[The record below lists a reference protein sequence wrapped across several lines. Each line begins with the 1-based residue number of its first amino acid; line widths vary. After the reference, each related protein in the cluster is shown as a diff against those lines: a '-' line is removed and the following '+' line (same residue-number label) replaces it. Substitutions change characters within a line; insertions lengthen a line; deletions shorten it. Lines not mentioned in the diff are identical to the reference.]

1 MHVDRPEP
9 ALIMDDRYYTVAEVA
24 KRLGV
29 SSRWLADE
37 CRAGRIEHIHI
48 ARRRRFTAEQVGA
61 LIAKHT
67 VKPRIPP
74 NEDNERLERT
84 RDRVTRRLTRL

>member
-1 MHVDRPEP
+1 MS
-9 ALIMDDRYYTVAEVA
+9 EVA

-48 ARRRRFTAEQVGA
+48 ARRRRFTANQVDA
-61 LIAKHT
+61 LITKHT
-67 VKPRIPP
+67 VEPTDVISE
-74 NEDNERLERT
+74 EDERLNQT
-84 RDRVTRRLTRL
+84 RDRVARRLARR

>member
-1 MHVDRPEP
+1 
-9 ALIMDDRYYTVAEVA
+9 MDDEYYTVSEIAR
-24 KRLGV
+24 RLGV

-48 ARRRRFTAEQVGA
+48 ARRRRFTAKQVDA

-67 VKPRIPP
+67 LEPTDVPS
-74 NEDNERLERT
+74 EGDDRLDRT
-84 RDRVTRRLTRL
+84 RSRVARRLARR

>member
-1 MHVDRPEP
+1 
-9 ALIMDDRYYTVAEVA
+9 MDDVYYTVSEVA

-48 ARRRRFTAEQVGA
+48 ARRRRFTAKQVDA

-67 VKPRIPP
+67 VESTNVISE
-74 NEDNERLERT
+74 EDKHLDRT
-84 RDRVTRRLTRL
+84 RERVARRLARR

>member
-1 MHVDRPEP
+1 
-9 ALIMDDRYYTVAEVA
+9 MDDVYYTASEVA

-48 ARRRRFTAEQVGA
+48 ARRRRFTAKQVDA

-67 VKPRIPP
+67 VEPADVVSE
-74 NEDNERLERT
+74 EDKRLNQA
-84 RDRVTRRLTRL
+84 RDRVARRLGR

>member
-1 MHVDRPEP
+1 
-9 ALIMDDRYYTVAEVA
+9 MDDVYYTVSEVA

-48 ARRRRFTAEQVGA
+48 ARRRRFTAKQVDT
-61 LIAKHT
+61 LIAEHT
-67 VKPRIPP
+67 VEPTDVISE
-74 NEDNERLERT
+74 EDKRLDRT
-84 RDRVTRRLTRL
+84 RDRVARRLARR

>member
-1 MHVDRPEP
+1 
-9 ALIMDDRYYTVAEVA
+9 MDDAYYTVSEVA

-48 ARRRRFTAEQVGA
+48 ARRRRFTAKQVDA

-67 VKPRIPP
+67 VEPVDVIS
-74 NEDNERLERT
+74 EDDTRLDRT
-84 RDRVTRRLTRL
+84 RNRVARRLTRR